1 MPHKIITIAQQKGGA
16 GKTTIAAHLAVAFSQ
31 RGKRV
36 AVIDIDPQGS
46 LTQWHKIRERKFG
59 EGFTG
64 LMFSTISGWRL
75 PNEIDRVKGS
85 CDIIIIDSP
94 PHTQTETKTA
104 IRIADF
110 VIIPA
115 QPSPTDLWATA
126 ETVKLVTEERIPHR
140 ILLNRAV
147 LNSKLLKDIEKEF
160 SSVLNAK
167 IGNRITFASSML
179 EGRTVTETS
188 PASPASEEIKAILK
202 EVSKMLFPEE
212 KKEPQAKKAK
222 VKQVAEALA

>member
-1 MPHKIITIAQQKGGA
+1 MPHKVITVAQQKGGA

-46 LTQWHKIRERKFG
+46 LTHWHKIREKKFG
-59 EGFTG
+59 EDFTG
-64 LMFSTISGWRL
+64 LKFSGISGWRL
-75 PNEIDRVKGS
+75 PNEIERIRGEVDVV
-85 CDIIIIDSP
+85 IIDSP

-110 VIIPA
+110 VLIPA

-126 ETVKLVTEERIPHR
+126 ETIKLVTEERIPHR
-140 ILLNRAV
+140 VLLNRTV

-160 SSVLNAK
+160 SSVFKAK
-167 IGNRITFASSML
+167 IGNRISFASSML
-179 EGRTVTETS
+179 EGRTVTEIAPS
-188 PASPASEEIKAILK
+188 SAASEEIKDILK
-202 EVSKMLFPEE
+202 ELSSMLFPEE
-212 KKEPQAKKAK
+212 TKTKKE
-222 VKQVAEALA
+222 KQLEEAVA